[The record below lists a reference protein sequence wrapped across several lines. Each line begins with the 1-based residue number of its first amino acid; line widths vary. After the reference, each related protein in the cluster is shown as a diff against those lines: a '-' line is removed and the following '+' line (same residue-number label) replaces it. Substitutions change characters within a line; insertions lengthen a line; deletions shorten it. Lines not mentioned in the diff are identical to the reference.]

1 MQLQN
6 LNDRSEWV
14 WAVQSK
20 QEANVDTDYF
30 TTGLKDGWRLG
41 LISPQQ
47 MRAHMRETIQTT
59 QRAGDLWCCP
69 NWCLLTCTRYQTIAF
84 APQQAKGNPAA
95 LKPSS
100 GPLHASKVGFAPTY
114 CFPAWW
120 RSAFS
125 LWCLFEISSGSEF
138 KVWTIKFQS
147 LINLKTR
154 RCQPLVRMKVTSVAY
169 LFLCR
174 QTLNRQT
181 VLWVFLPLLSLL
193 CSRFQL
199 YSFL

>member
-1 MQLQN
+1 M
-6 LNDRSEWV
+6 
-14 WAVQSK
+14 
-20 QEANVDTDYF
+20 DTDYF
-30 TTGLKDGWRLG
+30 TAGLKDGWRLS

-47 MRAHMRETIQTT
+47 MCAHMRETIQTA

-120 RSAFS
+120 RSAFRLCILMS
-125 LWCLFEISSGSEF
+125 IWGQQWLRF
-138 KVWTIKFQS
+138 KVWTIKFQRV
-147 LINLKTR
+147 INLKTR
-154 RCQPLVRMKVTSVAY
+154 RCHLGLIRWYFFFPLSMFIK
-169 LFLCR
+169 
-174 QTLNRQT
+174 NK
-181 VLWVFLPLLSLL
+181 LWWGW
-193 CSRFQL
+193 R
-199 YSFL
+199 